1 MAPTCIMSIHIGL
14 TVVCNFHNLVYC
26 WTKAAISLASS
37 SICVEATVLVSSLL
51 LGKDRN
57 GTNMYHST
65 TMMVQ

>member
-1 MAPTCIMSIHIGL
+1 M
-14 TVVCNFHNLVYC
+14 NFHNLVYC

-65 TMMVQ
+65 TMMLQ